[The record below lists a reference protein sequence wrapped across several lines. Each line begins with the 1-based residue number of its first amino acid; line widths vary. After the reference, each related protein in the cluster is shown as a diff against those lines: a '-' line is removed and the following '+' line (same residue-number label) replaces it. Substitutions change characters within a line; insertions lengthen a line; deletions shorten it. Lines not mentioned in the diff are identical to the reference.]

1 MCVSDLDGEFEAEL
15 RQSLERVQAPA
26 ELLDAV
32 MKRTRAAPGRSVSA
46 AKQQQSGLIAG
57 WPSLLF
63 LAASLLVAVGS
74 ALEGHHQEQVR
85 RERQATRVAAQFNQA
100 MFVTAR
106 TLAHIDDNVS
116 QAVSLSVRKL

>member
-1 MCVSDLDGEFEAEL
+1 MSDLNGEFEAEL

-26 ELLDAV
+26 GFVDAV
-32 MKRTRAAPGRSVSA
+32 IERTRAAPGLSVSS
-46 AKQQQSGLIAG
+46 AKQRKFAAASG
-57 WPSLLF
+57 WPSLLL

-74 ALEGHHQEQVR
+74 ALKGHHQEQVQ
-85 RERQATRVAAQFNQA
+85 RERQAKHVAAQFNQA